1 MMNPWLLIIVI
12 VLALILLILF
22 VPIKYKLSFDNHQQ
36 LNLQA
41 ALRYGAFLNICLN
54 KRNGAAEYKL
64 RILGIPLPLKNTK
77 AVKKAIK
84 NDKNHEIK
92 PNDSLSWNLIRSFFH
107 NKTYKPLGKLVGR
120 IFNNLKPK
128 YLIIKGEYGLF
139 EPHNTAFL
147 NILLSIVPQKPPH
160 YIIQLEPVWD
170 DEELDVEGFI
180 KGSVT
185 IAGIIYNLI
194 LFILNRSTFRLIID
208 MVKDKKRKRKQTRI
222 IMQPLS

>member
-1 MMNPWLLIIVI
+1 MMNLWLLIIII

-22 VPIKYKLSFDNHQQ
+22 IPIKYKLSFDYHQH

-41 ALRYGAFLNICLN
+41 ALRYGAFLNICMN

-64 RILGIPLPLKNTK
+64 RILGIPLPLQNTK
-77 AVKKAIK
+77 AVK
-84 NDKNHEIK
+84 NDKNHKIK
-92 PNDSLSWNLIRSFFH
+92 PNNSLSWDLIRSFFH
-107 NKTYKPLGKLVGR
+107 NKTYKPLGKLIGR

-147 NILLSIVPQKPPH
+147 NLLLSIVPQKPPY

-170 DEELDVEGFI
+170 DEKLNVDGFI

-208 MVKDKKRKRKQTRI
+208 MLKDKKRKRKQNRI